1 MRTQLDDL
9 NDKIKTLNSL
19 MILAEGDAK
28 LMQQIQNEIYKTE
41 SIKYNIN

>member
-9 NDKIKTLNSL
+9 NDKIKRLNSL
-19 MILAEGDAK
+19 MILAEGDTK
-28 LMQQIQNEIYKTE
+28 LMQRIQNEIYKTE